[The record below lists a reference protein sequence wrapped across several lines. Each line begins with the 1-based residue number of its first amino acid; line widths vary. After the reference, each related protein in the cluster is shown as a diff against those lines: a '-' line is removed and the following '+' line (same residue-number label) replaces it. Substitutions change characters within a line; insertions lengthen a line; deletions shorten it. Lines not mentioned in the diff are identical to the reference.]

1 MDWEQQHLTWSNEII
16 YFNNV
21 NTYVIHTNN
30 DRYNIGGE
38 LHLIYFKIKTALNLQ
53 STFVLTVYERV
64 KTFPK
69 ITKYNLASC

>member
-1 MDWEQQHLTWSNEII
+1 MLYTLIMIDIALE
-16 YFNNV
+16 V
-21 NTYVIHTNN
+21 NYIL
-30 DRYNIGGE
+30 YI
-38 LHLIYFKIKTALNLQ
+38 LKIKTALNLQ